1 METKET
7 FDVSVILP
15 ISSAIHPFFDDLLE
29 RCIKSLQMQL
39 TGVNEL
45 VIVHTDATP
54 SPPIHLLGF
63 TLMSFYTV
71 V

>member
-15 ISSAIHPFFDDLLE
+15 ISSAIHPLFDDLLE

-39 TGVNEL
+39 TDINEL
-45 VIVHTDATP
+45 VIVHTDEEV
-54 SPPIHLLGF
+54 LKNK
-63 TLMSFYTV
+63 
-71 V
+71 